1 MKKILLL
8 VCLCLVTSLAFA
20 SKPEWAGKGKP
31 EREDVEAIAEQM
43 KDSERRGDI
52 LDRRKPGKG
61 KKDKDH
67 DDDQEFEDD
76 DDYDEED
83 HDKEFECELSKEECA
98 ALRAERKAERMAEKE
113 ARKAERMAEKEA
125 REAERAERGN
135 NAAQG
140 EGRRQNGER
149 GNNAARAERAEQ
161 SQNGGQQATMQ
172 KQAEMKAEME
182 QKELDKGSA
191 KGQEIREANSKK
203 WWQFWK

>member
-1 MKKILLL
+1 
-8 VCLCLVTSLAFA
+8 
-20 SKPEWAGKGKP
+20 
-31 EREDVEAIAEQM
+31 
-43 KDSERRGDI
+43 
-52 LDRRKPGKG
+52 
-61 KKDKDH
+61 
-67 DDDQEFEDD
+67 
-76 DDYDEED
+76 
-83 HDKEFECELSKEECA
+83 
-98 ALRAERKAERMAEKE
+98 MAEKE

>member
-8 VCLCLVTSLAFA
+8 VCLCLVTSLTFA

>member
-8 VCLCLVTSLAFA
+8 VCLCLVTSLTFA

-140 EGRRQNGER
+140 AGRRQNGER